1 MQPVTGAAFAWL
13 TVGKAVL
20 FFTLLLVAV
29 GMLVLMERKLA
40 GFIQDR
46 SGPNRVG
53 PWGLLQTLADGIKFV
68 LKEETLPDRANKT
81 FFLLAPC
88 MALVPATILF
98 AVIPFAAPLPTQWGL
113 VEVIVADAPVGL
125 LYVLA
130 IASLGVYGVV
140 MAGWSSNSKYP
151 FLGGLRGSAQMISY
165 EVGLAMSLV
174 PILLL
179 AGDVRIPNI
188 VAMQQTFGAGPD
200 TVGLYLILPLLVS
213 FFFFTVSGLA
223 ESNRLPFDL
232 PEAEE
237 ELTAGYH
244 TEYSAMKFG
253 MFFLGEYAHMLTTA
267 ALVTVLFLGGWD
279 IPFWSGDNIRVL
291 ADGTVIGEPAAWK
304 TLLTFLVFGL
314 KTLIVVGVFMW
325 IRWTLPRFRY
335 DQLMDLGWKF
345 FIPTLMAYIMV
356 VAGTILGL
364 ESAGLEPGL
373 VYGAVLF
380 AVNLAAAGLL
390 FFVLDRGRIIEGGAY
405 RSTREGRQ
413 KRMWREAR
421 ERAMTAAAA
430 GGSGGGSRTGAEGG

>member
-1 MQPVTGAAFAWL
+1 MGPVTGAAFGWITAA
-13 TVGKAVL
+13 KAVL
-20 FFTLLLVAV
+20 FFTLLLVIV

-53 PWGLLQTLADGIKFV
+53 PWGLLQTLADGLKFA

-130 IASLGVYGVV
+130 IASLGVYGIV

-174 PILLL
+174 PLLL
-179 AGDVRIPNI
+179 VAGDVRIPNI
-188 VAMQQTFGAGPD
+188 VAMQQTFEAGPD
-200 TVGLYLILPLLVS
+200 TVGLWMALPLLVS
-213 FFFFTVSGLA
+213 FFFFTVAGLA
-223 ESNRLPFDL
+223 ESNRIPFDL

-267 ALVTVLFLGGWD
+267 ALITVFFLGGWD
-279 IPFWSGDNIRVL
+279 IPFWAGDNIRVL
-291 ADGTVIGEPAAWK
+291 SDGTVIGEPAAWK
-304 TLLTFLVFGL
+304 TLLTFGAFSL
-314 KTLIVVGVFMW
+314 KTLLVVAVFMW

-345 FIPTLMAYIMV
+345 FIPALMVYIMLI
-356 VAGTILGL
+356 AGTILGL
-364 ESAGLEPGL
+364 ESAGLQPGL
-373 VYGAVLF
+373 VYGGVLF
-380 AVNLAAAGLL
+380 AVNLAAGGLL
-390 FFVLDRGRIIEGGAY
+390 FFVLDRGRIIGGGAY

-421 ERAMTAAAA
+421 ERAMAAAA
-430 GGSGGGSRTGAEGG
+430 GGSGGSGAGPEGG

>member
-1 MQPVTGAAFAWL
+1 MGPVTGTAFGWITAA
-13 TVGKAVL
+13 KAVL
-20 FFTLLLVAV
+20 FFTLLMVIV

-53 PWGLLQTLADGIKFV
+53 PWGLLQTLADGLKFA

-130 IASLGVYGVV
+130 IASLGVYGIV

-174 PILLL
+174 PLLL
-179 AGDVRIPNI
+179 VAGDVRIPNI
-188 VAMQQTFGAGPD
+188 VAMQQTFEAGPD
-200 TVGLYLILPLLVS
+200 TVGLWMALPLLVS
-213 FFFFTVSGLA
+213 FFFFTVAGLA
-223 ESNRLPFDL
+223 ESNRIPFDL

-267 ALVTVLFLGGWD
+267 ALITVFFLGGWD
-279 IPFWSGDNIRVL
+279 IPFWAGDNIRVL
-291 ADGTVIGEPAAWK
+291 SDGTVIGEPAAWK
-304 TLLTFLVFGL
+304 TLLTFGAFSL
-314 KTLIVVGVFMW
+314 KTLLVVAVFMW

-345 FIPTLMAYIMV
+345 FIPALMAYIMLI
-356 VAGTILGL
+356 AGTILGL
-364 ESAGLEPGL
+364 ESAGLRPGL

-380 AVNLAAAGLL
+380 AVNLAAGGLL
-390 FFVLDRGRIIEGGAY
+390 FFVLDRGRIIGGGAY

-421 ERAMTAAAA
+421 ERAMAAAA
-430 GGSGGGSRTGAEGG
+430 GGSGGSGTGPEGG

>member
-1 MQPVTGAAFAWL
+1 MGPVTGTAFGWITAA
-13 TVGKAVL
+13 KAVL
-20 FFTLLLVAV
+20 FFTLLMVIV

-53 PWGLLQTLADGIKFV
+53 PWGLLQTLADGLKFA

-130 IASLGVYGVV
+130 IASLGVYGIV

-174 PILLL
+174 PLLL
-179 AGDVRIPNI
+179 VAGDVRIPNI
-188 VAMQQTFGAGPD
+188 VAMQQTFEAGPD
-200 TVGLYLILPLLVS
+200 TVGLWMALPLLVS
-213 FFFFTVSGLA
+213 FFFFTVAGLA
-223 ESNRLPFDL
+223 ESNRIPFDL

-267 ALVTVLFLGGWD
+267 ALITVFFLGGWD
-279 IPFWSGDNIRVL
+279 IPFWAGDNIRVL
-291 ADGTVIGEPAAWK
+291 SDGTVIGEPAAWK
-304 TLLTFLVFGL
+304 TLLTFGAFTL
-314 KTLIVVGVFMW
+314 KTLLVVAVFMW

-345 FIPTLMAYIMV
+345 FIPALMAYIMLI
-356 VAGTILGL
+356 AGTILGL
-364 ESAGLEPGL
+364 ESAGLQPGL

-380 AVNLAAAGLL
+380 AVNLAAGGLL
-390 FFVLDRGRIIEGGAY
+390 FFVLDRGRIIGGGAY

-421 ERAMTAAAA
+421 ERAMAAAA
-430 GGSGGGSRTGAEGG
+430 GGSGGSGTGPEGG

>member
-1 MQPVTGAAFAWL
+1 MGPVTGAAFGWITAA
-13 TVGKAVL
+13 KAVL
-20 FFTLLLVAV
+20 FFTLLMVVV

-53 PWGLLQTLADGIKFV
+53 PWGLLQTLADGLKFA

-130 IASLGVYGVV
+130 IASLGVYGIV

-174 PILLL
+174 PILLV

-188 VAMQQTFGAGPD
+188 VAMQQTFEAGPD
-200 TVGLYLILPLLVS
+200 TVGLWLALPLLVS
-213 FFFFTVSGLA
+213 FFFFTVAGLA
-223 ESNRLPFDL
+223 ESNRIPFDL

-267 ALVTVLFLGGWD
+267 ALITVFFLGGWD
-279 IPFWSGDNIRVL
+279 IPFWAGDNIRVL
-291 ADGTVIGEPAAWK
+291 SDGTVIGEPAAWK
-304 TLLTFLVFGL
+304 TLLTFGAFTL
-314 KTLIVVGVFMW
+314 KTLLVVAVFMW

-345 FIPTLMAYIMV
+345 FIPALMAYIMLI
-356 VAGTILGL
+356 AGTILGL
-364 ESAGLEPGL
+364 ESAGLQPGL

-390 FFVLDRGRIIEGGAY
+390 FFVLDRGRIIGGGAY

-421 ERAMTAAAA
+421 ERAMAAAA
-430 GGSGGGSRTGAEGG
+430 GGSGGSGTAPEGG

>member
-1 MQPVTGAAFAWL
+1 MGPVTGAAFGWITAA
-13 TVGKAVL
+13 KAVL
-20 FFTLLLVAV
+20 FFTLLMVVV

-53 PWGLLQTLADGIKFV
+53 PWGLLQTLADGLKFA

-130 IASLGVYGVV
+130 IASLGVYGIV

-174 PILLL
+174 PILLV

-188 VAMQQTFGAGPD
+188 VAMQQTFEAGPD
-200 TVGLYLILPLLVS
+200 TVGLWLALPLLVS
-213 FFFFTVSGLA
+213 FFFTVAGLA
-223 ESNRLPFDL
+223 ESNRIPFDL

-267 ALVTVLFLGGWD
+267 ALITVFFLGGWD
-279 IPFWSGDNIRVL
+279 IPFWAGDNIRVL
-291 ADGTVIGEPAAWK
+291 SDGTVIGEPAAWK
-304 TLLTFLVFGL
+304 TLLTFGAFTL
-314 KTLIVVGVFMW
+314 KTLLVVAVFMW

-345 FIPTLMAYIMV
+345 FIPALMAYIMLI
-356 VAGTILGL
+356 AGTILGL
-364 ESAGLEPGL
+364 ESAGLQPGL

-380 AVNLAAAGLL
+380 AVNLAAGGLL
-390 FFVLDRGRIIEGGAY
+390 FFVLDRGRIIGGGAY

-421 ERAMTAAAA
+421 ERAMAAAA
-430 GGSGGGSRTGAEGG
+430 GGGSGGSGTASEGG